1 MAKRLSE
8 KEKEEILKDFTE
20 GFSLEKLADKYNF
33 SKLTISRNLKKDLEE
48 KKYKELLNKNKST
61 RKIINNFDDT
71 KNNVLEEKL
80 SGTSQLNKKKSD
92 FYEKKNFSFNE
103 QTQESEFFEIAPINF
118 DIDEVKRKDLSSV
131 PIKNVKLP
139 DIVYMVV
146 AKSIE
151 LEIKLLNEYPDWQF
165 LPQEDLSRKT
175 IQIFYDLKVAK
186 RNCNKNQK
194 VLKVPNSKVF
204 EIVSPILISRGIS
217 RIITEDHLISL

>member
-1 MAKRLSE
+1 LAKRLSE

-20 GFSLEKLADKYNF
+20 GFTLEKLADKYNF
-33 SKLTISRNLKKDLEE
+33 SKLTISRNLKKVIGD
-48 KKYKELLNKNKST
+48 KKYKELLNKNKSA
-61 RKIINNFDDT
+61 RKIINNLDDT
-71 KNNVLEEKL
+71 KNNILEEKL
-80 SGTSQLNKKKSD
+80 SGTSQINNKKSH
-92 FYEKKNFSFNE
+92 FYENKKISYND
-103 QTQESEFFEIAPINF
+103 QLQESEFFEIAPISF

-146 AKSIE
+146 DKNIE
-151 LEIKLLNEYPDWQF
+151 LEIKLLNEYPEWQF
-165 LPQEDLSRKT
+165 LPPEDLNRKT

>member
-33 SKLTISRNLKKDLEE
+33 SKLTISRNLKKDLGD

>member
-33 SKLTISRNLKKDLEE
+33 SKLTISRNLKKDLGD

-165 LPQEDLSRKT
+165 LPPEDLSRKT

>member
-1 MAKRLSE
+1 MAKRLFE
-8 KEKEEILKDFTE
+8 KEKEEILKDFAE
-20 GFSLEKLADKYNF
+20 GFTLEKLSDKYNF
-33 SKLTISRNLKKDLEE
+33 SKITISRNLKKVLGD
-48 KKYKELLNKNKST
+48 KKYRELLNKNKYET
-61 RKIINNFDDT
+61 KIINNLDDT

-80 SGTSQLNKKKSD
+80 SDTSQINNKKSH
-92 FYEKKNFSFNE
+92 FNE
-103 QTQESEFFEIAPINF
+103 NKDFSYNGQSQESEFFEIAPINF

-131 PIKNVKLP
+131 SIKHVKLP
-139 DIVYMVV
+139 DIVYMIVD
-146 AKSIE
+146 KSIE

-165 LPQEDLSRKT
+165 LPSEDLNRKT

-217 RIITEDHLISL
+217 RIITEEHLISL

>member
-20 GFSLEKLADKYNF
+20 GFTLEKLADKYNF
-33 SKLTISRNLKKDLEE
+33 SKLTISRNLKKDLGE
-48 KKYKELLNKNKST
+48 KKYKELLNKNKSS

>member
-1 MAKRLSE
+1 MAKRLFE

-20 GFSLEKLADKYNF
+20 GFTLEKLSDKYNF
-33 SKLTISRNLKKDLEE
+33 SKLTISRNLKKVLGD
-48 KKYKELLNKNKST
+48 KKYKELLNKNKSE
-61 RKIINNFDDT
+61 RRSINNFDDT

-80 SGTSQLNKKKSD
+80 SGTSQINKKKSD
-92 FYEKKNFSFNE
+92 FYENKNFSFNE

-131 PIKNVKLP
+131 SIKNVKLP
-139 DIVYMVV
+139 DIVYMIVD
-146 AKSIE
+146 KSIE

-165 LPQEDLSRKT
+165 LPSEDLNRKT

-217 RIITEDHLISL
+217 RIITEEHLISL

>member
-20 GFSLEKLADKYNF
+20 GFTLEKLSDKYNF
-33 SKLTISRNLKKDLEE
+33 SKLTISRNIKKILGD
-48 KKYKELLNKNKST
+48 KKYKKLLNKNKGA
-61 RKIINNFDDT
+61 RKIINTLDDT
-71 KNNVLEEKL
+71 KNNVLEDKL
-80 SGTSQLNKKKSD
+80 SGTSQINNTKSHFND
-92 FYEKKNFSFNE
+92 NKNFSNNE
-103 QTQESEFFEIAPINF
+103 QSQEGEFFVIAPINF

-131 PIKNVKLP
+131 SIKHVNLP
-139 DIVYMVV
+139 DIVYMIVD
-146 AKSIE
+146 KSIE

-165 LPQEDLSRKT
+165 LPQEDLNRKT

>member
-33 SKLTISRNLKKDLEE
+33 SKLTISRNLKKDLGD

-151 LEIKLLNEYPDWQF
+151 LEIKLLNEYPDWHF
-165 LPQEDLSRKT
+165 LPPEDLNRKT

>member
-33 SKLTISRNLKKDLEE
+33 SKLTISRNLKKDLGD

-165 LPQEDLSRKT
+165 LPQEDLNRKT

-204 EIVSPILISRGIS
+204 EIVSPILLSRGIS
-217 RIITEDHLISL
+217 RIITEEHLISL

>member
-1 MAKRLSE
+1 MTKRLTE
-8 KEKEEILKDFTE
+8 KQKDEIVESFKSGMDIDA
-20 GFSLEKLADKYNF
+20 LAQKN
-33 SKLTISRNLKKDLEE
+33 SCTNSTIIRNLKKNLGEL
-48 KKYKELLNKNKST
+48 KYKELLNKNKSA
-61 RKIINNFDDT
+61 RKTINNLDDT

-80 SGTSQLNKKKSD
+80 SGSNQLNNKKSH
-92 FYEKKNFSFNE
+92 FYENKKISYNDQS
-103 QTQESEFFEIAPINF
+103 QESEFFEIAPINF

-131 PIKNVKLP
+131 PIKDVKLP

-146 AKSIE
+146 DKSIE

-165 LPQEDLSRKT
+165 LPSEDLNRKT

-217 RIITEDHLISL
+217 RIITEEHLISL

>member
-20 GFSLEKLADKYNF
+20 GFTLEKLSDKYNF
-33 SKLTISRNLKKDLEE
+33 SKLTISRNLKKDLGD

-61 RKIINNFDDT
+61 RKIFNNLDDT
-71 KNNVLEEKL
+71 KNNILEEKL
-80 SGTSQLNKKKSD
+80 SGTSQINKKKSD
-92 FYEKKNFSFNE
+92 FYENKNFSFNE

-165 LPQEDLSRKT
+165 LPPEDLSRKT

>member
-20 GFSLEKLADKYNF
+20 GFTLENLLDKYNF
-33 SKLTISRNLKKDLEE
+33 SKLTISRNLKKVLGD
-48 KKYKELLNKNKST
+48 KKYKELLNKNKSS
-61 RKIINNFDDT
+61 RKIINNLDEA

-80 SGTSQLNKKKSD
+80 SGTSQINNKKSH
-92 FYEKKNFSFNE
+92 FYENKEISYYD
-103 QTQESEFFEIAPINF
+103 QSQESEFFEIAPINF

-131 PIKNVKLP
+131 SIKHVKLP
-139 DIVYMVV
+139 DIVYMIVD
-146 AKSIE
+146 KSIE

-165 LPQEDLSRKT
+165 LPSEDLNRKT

-217 RIITEDHLISL
+217 RIITEEHLISL

>member
-20 GFSLEKLADKYNF
+20 GFTLEKLADKYNF
-33 SKLTISRNLKKDLEE
+33 SKLTISRNLKKDLGE
-48 KKYKELLNKNKST
+48 KKYKELLNKNKSS

-80 SGTSQLNKKKSD
+80 SGTSQINKKKSD
-92 FYEKKNFSFNE
+92 FYENKNFSFNE

-151 LEIKLLNEYPDWQF
+151 LEIKLLNEFPDWQF
-165 LPQEDLSRKT
+165 LPPEDLNRKT

>member
-33 SKLTISRNLKKDLEE
+33 SKLTISRNLKKDLGD

-118 DIDEVKRKDLSSV
+118 DIDEVKRKDLSSI

-139 DIVYMVV
+139 NIVYMIVD
-146 AKSIE
+146 KSIE

>member
-20 GFSLEKLADKYNF
+20 GFTFEKLSDKYNF
-33 SKLTISRNLKKDLEE
+33 SKLTISRNLKKVLGD
-48 KKYKELLNKNKST
+48 KKYKELLNKNKSS
-61 RKIINNFDDT
+61 RKIINNLDDT

-80 SGTSQLNKKKSD
+80 SGTSQINNKKSH
-92 FYEKKNFSFNE
+92 FYENKEISYYD
-103 QTQESEFFEIAPINF
+103 QSQESEFFEIAPINF

-165 LPQEDLSRKT
+165 LPSEDLNRKT

>member
-20 GFSLEKLADKYNF
+20 GFTLEKLADKYNF
-33 SKLTISRNLKKDLEE
+33 SKLTISRNLKKDLGD

-80 SGTSQLNKKKSD
+80 SVTSQLNKKKSD

-165 LPQEDLSRKT
+165 LPPEDLSRKT

>member
-1 MAKRLSE
+1 MAKRLFE

-20 GFSLEKLADKYNF
+20 GFTLEKLSDKYNF
-33 SKLTISRNLKKDLEE
+33 SKLTISRNLKKDLGE
-48 KKYKELLNKNKST
+48 KKYKELLNKNKSS

-80 SGTSQLNKKKSD
+80 SGTSQINKKKSD
-92 FYEKKNFSFNE
+92 FYENKNFSFNE

-151 LEIKLLNEYPDWQF
+151 LEIKLLNEFPDWQF
-165 LPQEDLSRKT
+165 LPPEDLNRKT

-204 EIVSPILISRGIS
+204 EIVFY
-217 RIITEDHLISL
+217 

>member
-20 GFSLEKLADKYNF
+20 GFTLEKLSDKYNF
-33 SKLTISRNLKKDLEE
+33 SKLTISRNLKKVLGD
-48 KKYKELLNKNKST
+48 KKYKELLNKNKSAKKT
-61 RKIINNFDDT
+61 INNLVDT
-71 KNNVLEEKL
+71 KNNVLEENL
-80 SGTSQLNKKKSD
+80 SGKNQINNKKSH
-92 FYEKKNFSFNE
+92 FYENKKFSYNDQSE
-103 QTQESEFFEIAPINF
+103 ESEFLEIAPINF

-146 AKSIE
+146 DKSIE

-165 LPQEDLSRKT
+165 LPSEDLNRKT

-217 RIITEDHLISL
+217 RIITENHLISL